1 VTDGFGD
8 ARLEELKLLAQLD
21 RRTGITMQPKEGPE
35 RDMVFFLVYERF
47 ADAFKLTWS
56 EPGPFTISGLPGE
69 SPVERHLHDCWV
81 KSLSEALE
89 GRSSVHLELTHKGR
103 VRLSELKQALTTGKI
118 RDQSGILW
126 DGRHLG
132 TDLQIAIL
140 DADRNT
146 PLSIGYLDMNGLK
159 QINDSLG
166 HDAGSMAIRVY
177 FQAVSTALADRGQAY
192 RVGGDEVVAI
202 LPSANAE
209 SAKELFGNVCRLV
222 MGEEML
228 FAGQRI
234 PPVSI
239 SVGLATT
246 VEPAKKFAELRGEAD
261 RAMYRA
267 KEKAH
272 QSQPSSSAISEL
284 QGEIF
289 VIPFEEPKT

>member
-1 VTDGFGD
+1 MTDGFGD
-8 ARLEELKLLAQLD
+8 ARLEELKLRTKLD
-21 RRTGITMQPKEGPE
+21 RRGGVTLQPREGPE
-35 RDMVFFLVYERF
+35 RDMVFFLVYEHF

-56 EPGPFTISGLPGE
+56 EPGPFPISGLPGE

-81 KSLSEALE
+81 KSLSEVLE

-103 VRLSELKQALTTGKI
+103 VHLSELKQALTTGKI

-126 DGRHLG
+126 DGRHPG

-146 PLSIGYLDMNGLK
+146 PLSIGYVDMNGLK
-159 QINDSLG
+159 QINDNMG

-202 LPSANAE
+202 LPSTNAE
-209 SAKELFGNVCRLV
+209 SAKEMFGNACRLA
-222 MGEEML
+222 MGGEMQ

-239 SVGLATT
+239 SVGVATT
-246 VEPAKKFAELRGEAD
+246 IEPTKKFRELRGEAD

-267 KEKAH
+267 KEKAR
-272 QSQPSSSAISEL
+272 QSKPCPSAISEL
-284 QGEIF
+284 QGEVS
-289 VIPFEEPKT
+289 VIPFEKPKP